1 MHNIEKKKNKN
12 PQNIKKKSSQE
23 KCFAGPENH
32 STPEDSSA
40 TPRHLSSAT
49 HEERQVCLGGVERG
63 ARWVF
68 RKILKEI

>member
-32 STPEDSSA
+32 STPEDLSA
-40 TPRHLSSAT
+40 TPRHLFSAAN
-49 HEERQVCLGGVERG
+49 EER
-63 ARWVF
+63 
-68 RKILKEI
+68 